1 MLAAQ
6 AAMPA
11 QAPMQAL
18 RPRGLETHF
27 RWQRQLSPA
36 AGHAADEQCV
46 VLDADLYA
54 HAAPGLRD
62 VRLVQDGR
70 LVPYAMDVSFDDRTG
85 NSAETLPGD
94 RAQYEPS
101 LTLPLLPPQEPMPA
115 LVSADTAHTQLFAHG
130 LLPAHVPV
138 ERIRVDP
145 APQALQGPLTLTLR
159 AAPRDNLSNAES
171 TVTKL
176 TSQAPAVAFTI
187 GANLQDDADIG
198 VGVIADG
205 DSASRH
211 NNATLPHSVVLEMR
225 RREICYQPLSASPV
239 RMLLGNMVLLPVRY
253 AYAEHFQ
260 PRQQPVLATM
270 GPLQP
275 NPDYRAPVIASWH
288 ITRVQRIELAIA
300 ACLIALLLTLAPLL
314 RLRR

>member
-1 MLAAQ
+1 
-6 AAMPA
+6 
-11 QAPMQAL
+11 MQAL

-27 RWQRQLSPA
+27 RWQRQLMPA
-36 AGHAADEQCV
+36 TGHAADEQCV

-70 LVPYAMDVSFDDRTG
+70 LLPYAMDVSFDDRTG

-101 LTLPLLPPQEPMPA
+101 LTLPLLPGREASPDVVQEDP
-115 LVSADTAHTQLFAHG
+115 AHTQLFAHG

-145 APQALQGPLTLTLR
+145 APQAPQQLTLR
-159 AAPRDNLSNAES
+159 AAPSDNLSNAES
-171 TVTKL
+171 TVARL
-176 TSQAPAVAFTI
+176 TPQSAAAAFTI

-205 DSASRH
+205 TKTA
-211 NNATLPHSVVLEMR
+211 LPHNVVLEMR

-239 RMLLGNMVLLPVRY
+239 RMLLGNMALLPIRY

-260 PRQQPVLATM
+260 PKQQPVLATM
-270 GPLQP
+270 GLLEA
-275 NPDYRAPVIASWH
+275 NPDYRAPVMASWH
-288 ITRVQRIELAIA
+288 VTRLQKIEFAIA

-314 RLRR
+314 RPRR